1 MSGLRPTTRTLSAHA
16 KVNLFL
22 RVLGRRSDGYHDL
35 ETLIVPISLAD
46 RLEVHAD
53 AGPSFR
59 TLSLSLEVTGAP
71 ELVRDVPQN
80 ETNLVLRA
88 AGALAERAG
97 VRGFAEVA
105 LEKLVPSGA
114 GLGGGSADAAATLT
128 VLNELWGCGLS
139 VEELGDLGASVG
151 SDVPALL
158 AGSPVLASGR
168 GERVEP
174 ARCGP
179 LSLAL
184 VTFGF
189 AVATPEA
196 FGWWDQDGSTGPD
209 PKRLLAAAATGDP
222 RHVAGGLF
230 NDLEGPVARRHPE
243 VAQAER
249 ILMEG
254 GAVGALMSGSGPSVL
269 GLLPDATSRIGSD
282 AEQQL
287 ERLTGRTVGYV
298 QTRGAAG
305 PP

>member
-1 MSGLRPTTRTLSAHA
+1 MTGERSTSSSVWAPA

-35 ETLIVPISLAD
+35 ETLIAPISLAD
-46 RLEVHAD
+46 RLVVHAESD
-53 AGPSFR
+53 PSFR
-59 TLSLSLEVTGAP
+59 TLSLSLEVTGSPDLARSVP
-71 ELVRDVPQN
+71 RD

-88 AGALAERAG
+88 AAALAERAG
-97 VRGFAEVA
+97 VRGFAEID

-114 GLGGGSADAAATLT
+114 GLGGGSADAASTLT

-139 VEELGDLGASVG
+139 AEELGNVGASVG

-158 AGSPVLASGR
+158 AGRPVLASGR
-168 GERVEP
+168 GELVEP
-174 ARCGP
+174 VRCGP
-179 LSLAL
+179 LSVAL

-196 FGWWDQDGSTGPD
+196 FGWWDEDGSTGPD
-209 PKRLLAAAATGDP
+209 PKELLAAAAAGDP
-222 RHVAGGLF
+222 RLIAGGMF

-243 VAQAER
+243 IAQAEG
-249 ILMEG
+249 ILVEG
-254 GAVGALMSGSGPSVL
+254 GAVGAVMSGSGPTVF
-269 GLLPDATSRIGSD
+269 GLLPDATSRIASD
-282 AEQQL
+282 AEQEL
-287 ERLTGRTVGYV
+287 ERLTGRTVAYV